1 MESVFLSYARED
13 VARAR
18 ALASL
23 LEEAGHSVWWD
34 RHIKGGAQYAQEIE
48 AALKAAGKI
57 VVLWSSGSVG
67 SPWVRDEAAAGRD
80 TGRLVPVSLD
90 GTQAPLG
97 FGQYQTIS
105 FSNWRGRGRPS
116 AFQSLLEAIASS
128 GNTALLAAPLTPSR
142 PPRTWSRRL
151 LWLAPSLVI
160 LTGVATYVAMEFG
173 GASAATVIVEPASTD
188 PVSIAAARDLSI
200 KLGSMEATN
209 AGLFQLAAAG
219 PNEGKNSD
227 LLLQVSGENGPTS
240 SSWDLAVLRG
250 PTRTILWAGR
260 FKQPSERAADL
271 PAQVS
276 VTASRVLSCAV
287 EALSEGKTKLS
298 EQGVKQY
305 LTGCSRLAEEY
316 DETSSN
322 VAPLFE
328 KVVQSA
334 PQFAPAWAHLL
345 YSEAIA
351 VDGLPG
357 SPMLKPL
364 KRHFEEA
371 RRQRIQNGATYVAQA
386 ALLPSNS
393 YFERMQVLERG
404 LAAHPGDAMLQA
416 ALGDWL
422 MRVGRQNDA
431 IGHARRASELDPAS
445 PAARMRYV
453 WTLAHSGK
461 PGALNELN
469 KAERYWPGAKNIE
482 FARFSYEMRYGDPRV
497 ALQMVEKG
505 FSRWGE
511 EAVIAFLQA
520 RLNPT
525 KANIDRAVDAQA
537 QMHRQIPAYVSGLV
551 GTLATFGR
559 NKEAIDALL
568 AYKHP
573 EAAGFNSEG
582 WFRAATR
589 GMRRDPRFIQAMAQV
604 GLLRYWK
611 RSGKWPDFC
620 FDPELS
626 YDCKT
631 EAAKYPV

>member
-1 MESVFLSYARED
+1 MASVFLSYVRKDA
-13 VARAR
+13 ARAR

-23 LEEAGHSVWWD
+23 LEKAGHSVWWD
-34 RHIKGGAQYAQEIE
+34 RHIKGGAQFAREIE
-48 AALKAAGKI
+48 AALKAAEKV
-57 VVLWSSGSVG
+57 VVLWSAESVD
-67 SPWVRDEAAAGRD
+67 SAWVRDEAAAGRD

-97 FGQYQTIS
+97 FGQYQTVN
-105 FSNWRGRGRPS
+105 FSRWRGRSKPS
-116 AFQSLLEAIASS
+116 AFQSLLDALASS
-128 GNTALLAAPLTPSR
+128 GNTALVTAPPR
-142 PPRTWSRRL
+142 PRRTWSRL
-151 LWLAPSLVI
+151 TLWLTPLLMLIAGFSI
-160 LTGVATYVAMEFG
+160 YVAMQFADAG
-173 GASAATVIVEPASTD
+173 AATVVVEPASAD
-188 PVSIAAARDLSI
+188 PVAVASARDLSVR
-200 KLGSMEATN
+200 LGGMEATS
-209 AGLFQLAAAG
+209 AGLFQLATAG
-219 PNEGKNSD
+219 PNAGKNSD
-227 LLLQVSGENGPTS
+227 LLLQVSGEIGPTS
-240 SSWDLAVLRG
+240 STRDLTVLSG
-250 PTRTILWAGR
+250 ATRTILWAGH
-260 FKQPSERAADL
+260 FKQPGNQAADL
-271 PAQVS
+271 SAQVS
-276 VTASRVLSCAV
+276 VTAARVLSCAV
-287 EALSEGKTKLS
+287 ETLSERKTKLN
-298 EQGVKQY
+298 EQTVKLY

-316 DETSSN
+316 DETTSD

-334 PQFAPAWAHLL
+334 PQFAPAWARLL

-351 VDGLPG
+351 VDGLPD
-357 SPMLKPL
+357 SPMLAPL
-364 KRHFEEA
+364 KKHFHAA
-371 RRQRIQNGATYVAQA
+371 RLQNIQTGATYVAQA

-393 YFERMQVLERG
+393 YFERIQALERG
-404 LAAHPGDAMLQA
+404 LAAYPGDAMLQA

-431 IGHARRASELDPAS
+431 ITHARRASELDPAS

-461 PGALNELN
+461 PGALNELA
-469 KAERYWPGAKNIE
+469 KAERSWPGAKNLKL
-482 FARFSYEMRYGDPRV
+482 ARFSYEMRYGDPSV
-497 ALQMVEKG
+497 AQRMVEEDS
-505 FSRWGE
+505 SRWGG

-525 KANIDRAVDAQA
+525 KANIDRAVAAQA
-537 QMHRQIPAYVSGLV
+537 QMHRQYPVYVSGLV

-559 NKEAIDALL
+559 NKEAIDVLL

-620 FDPELS
+620 FDPELP
-626 YDCKT
+626 YDCKV
-631 EAAKYPV
+631 EAAKYRV